1 MFPLLRIYFS
11 QLKPQNAMGASLM
24 EILGPAQSEV
34 RILGLGDSAALLSK
48 EKKRKVGRKRE
59 RSSH

>member
-1 MFPLLRIYFS
+1 
-11 QLKPQNAMGASLM
+11 M

-34 RILGLGDSAALLSK
+34 RILGLGDSAPLLSK
-48 EKKRKVGRKRE
+48 KERKVGRKRE